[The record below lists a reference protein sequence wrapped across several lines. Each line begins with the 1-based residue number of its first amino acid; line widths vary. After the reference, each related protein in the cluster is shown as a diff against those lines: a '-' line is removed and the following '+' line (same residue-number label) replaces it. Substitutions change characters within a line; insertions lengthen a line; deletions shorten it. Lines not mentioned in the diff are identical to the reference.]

1 MLQYLIQFYTGF
13 LKWEEMEKVKEKY
26 LRWILGVD
34 SKTPG
39 YIVKEEMKRRE
50 RFSAN
55 VEREQ

>member
-1 MLQYLIQFYTGF
+1 
-13 LKWEEMEKVKEKY
+13 MEKVKEKY